1 MWRRRQRNPGLKH
14 LARLSRQMENELNVL
29 ERKKYS
35 SDGLMSS
42 VCSHYTAFTQTDLK
56 RMCIRVCAYCLFL
69 LTPLLLTLCPSKYKG
84 AETCVFRSEIL
95 CKEPS
100 AAIPIC

>member
-1 MWRRRQRNPGLKH
+1 MWRCRQWNPGLKH
-14 LARLSRQMENELNVL
+14 LARLSRQMENELSVL

-56 RMCIRVCAYCLFL
+56 HMCILVCAYCLC
-69 LTPLLLTLCPSKYKG
+69 LTSTANVMP
-84 AETCVFRSEIL
+84 F
-95 CKEPS
+95 
-100 AAIPIC
+100 